1 MFVRETNR
9 HLSVND
15 NETVNNQ
22 VRYKRANQIL
32 TIDDGKTRLLVD
44 FMSQVAQFNA

>member
-15 NETVNNQ
+15 DKTVNNQ
-22 VRYKRANQIL
+22 VWNKCANQIL
-32 TIDDGKTRLLVD
+32 AIYDGKTRLLVD
-44 FMSQVAQFNA
+44 FMP